1 MPLRPLRPGLQQD
14 RGPPVNRRSSW
25 SQRYRGSLSVNMISL
40 PLGDFRHLSHIG
52 GKDHQDNFG
61 DLSFLRPGHKLLL
74 QSSKSEQNLLLAC
87 APPPKPPRLNLE
99 SPETQDPPD
108 WNVRSQYSRR
118 RKMCSSLPL
127 LDSEEGE
134 GEEAEV
140 GGSTGQDSTRRDS
153 TGQGSVSSGGDED
166 SFRAKMEE
174 VLPEEDDSIFSLDLG
189 PSILDDVL
197 RVMDRFH

>member
-1 MPLRPLRPGLQQD
+1 M
-14 RGPPVNRRSSW
+14 NRWPSW
-25 SQRYRGSLSVNMISL
+25 SQKHRGSLSVNMISL

-52 GKDHQDNFG
+52 RENHQDNFG
-61 DLSFLRPGHKLLL
+61 DLSFLRPGHNLLL

-87 APPPKPPRLNLE
+87 APPPKPPRLNQE
-99 SPETQDPPD
+99 SPETQGPPD
-108 WNVRSQYSRR
+108 WKVRGQSSQR
-118 RKMCSSLPL
+118 RKICSSLPL

-134 GEEAEV
+134 EPASEEAEV
-140 GGSTGQDSTRRDS
+140 GGSSGQDSPRLDS

-174 VLPEEDDSIFSLDLG
+174 VLPEGDDSIFSLDLG